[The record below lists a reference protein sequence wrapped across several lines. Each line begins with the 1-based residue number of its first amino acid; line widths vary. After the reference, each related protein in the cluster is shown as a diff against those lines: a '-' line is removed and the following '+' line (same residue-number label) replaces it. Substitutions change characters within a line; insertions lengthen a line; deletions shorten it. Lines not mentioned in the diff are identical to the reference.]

1 MEEDKPSVHK
11 RSIEDAPISLQV
23 NQVQEHVGT
32 PPEACSFPACDHVQR
47 VKEEWLYTADA
58 LPQIVCL
65 VDRAGVVI
73 RCNRTIERWGLGD
86 VEDAVGKSL
95 HALLHPACNGSHCEL
110 NGFLAAHLRQ
120 LADGTEV
127 KYQSEDAILGRHLDV
142 QLCAHSH
149 SRPASPLEQAGF
161 AVAVVTDISDL
172 KKTELELQNLAQNL
186 EKRVELRTAQLV
198 EANSQ
203 LYQEVQVRQ
212 QAEAALRVSR
222 DNYQRLV
229 DTMSEG
235 LAIRDMNDRISYV
248 NDCMARMLGY
258 EPEEL
263 LGRQVLELLAD
274 TSPES
279 WASRTAQRRSG
290 DVTPYVLAFKGRSG
304 RLLWAK
310 VSPRPLFDANG
321 EYSGSFAVVT
331 DMTERVQIE
340 MTLRKSEE
348 ELRQLSAQVLS
359 AQEKERKRIA
369 AELHDGIG
377 QTLSAIKFSVESTV
391 RQLRDHIP
399 EQDLSLLQNV
409 IPKMQGAIEEVRQ
422 ISMDLRP
429 SILDDLGIVAT
440 LSWFCREYR
449 SDFQGLEVV
458 LEAAIYEEDV
468 PAELKVVI
476 FRIVQEALNNVAKHA
491 SAHRVGLKLRNDG
504 QALEL
509 EIVDDGVGFELDD
522 ARAKRSHV
530 GGGMGLISMRERAEY
545 SGGQFQINSVPG
557 QGTRIGISWPQAA
570 VPPDTAN

>member
-1 MEEDKPSVHK
+1 MEKDKPSVHK
-11 RSIEDAPISLQV
+11 RSTEDTPIPPQP
-23 NQVQEHVGT
+23 NPMHEHEGV
-32 PPEACSFPACDHVQR
+32 PPEKCSFPACDHVQR

-65 VDRAGVVI
+65 LDRAGVVI
-73 RCNRTIERWGLGD
+73 RCNRTIERWGLGS
-86 VEDAVGKSL
+86 VEDAVGRSL
-95 HALLHPACNGSHCEL
+95 HSLLHPACTAANCEL
-110 NGFLAAHLRQ
+110 DGFLAAHLRQ
-120 LADGTEV
+120 LADATEV
-127 KYQSEDAILGRHLDV
+127 KFQSEDAILGRHLDV

-149 SRPASPLEQAGF
+149 SRPASQLEQAGF
-161 AVAVVTDISDL
+161 AVAVVADISDL
-172 KKTELELQNLAQNL
+172 KKSALELQNLAEDL
-186 EKRVELRTAQLV
+186 EKRVELRTAQLM
-198 EANSQ
+198 EANSK
-203 LYQEVQVRQ
+203 LYQEVEVRH
-212 QAEAALRVSR
+212 QAEAALRISR

-235 LAIRDMNDRISYV
+235 LAIRDKNDRITYV

-263 LGRQVLELLAD
+263 VGRQVLELLAD

-310 VSPRPLFDANG
+310 VSPRPVFDANG

-391 RQLRDHIP
+391 RQLQDHIP
-399 EQDLSLLQNV
+399 EQDLTLLQNI

-449 SDFQGLEVV
+449 SDFQDLELM
-458 LEAAIYEEDV
+458 LETATYEEDV

-476 FRIVQEALNNVAKHA
+476 FRIVQEALNNIAKHA
-491 SAHRVGLKLRNDG
+491 SAQRVGLKLRNNG
-504 QALEL
+504 LALEL
-509 EIVDDGVGFELDD
+509 EIVDDGVGFEVTDVSE
-522 ARAKRSHV
+522 KRSRV
-530 GGGMGLISMRERAEY
+530 EGGMGLVSMRERAEY
-545 SGGQFQINSVPG
+545 SGGQFQLRSVPG
-557 QGTRIGISWPQAA
+557 QGTRIWVSWPQAA
-570 VPPDTAN
+570 AKHDTAN